1 MERQK
6 CLALKK
12 NKGNYEGKIFINKI
26 IIEELQWWLPK
37 ISISTGKIKIHDYDF
52 EIYSD
57 ASKTGWG
64 IYCKICKGEKTHS
77 FWSAKQLPHHIN
89 YLELL
94 AVFLGLKCFAQ
105 YNTNSK
111 YC

>member
-1 MERQK
+1 MAGCRYTKRLGRQK

-64 IYCKICKGEKTHS
+64 IYCKICKGEKHTV
-77 FWSAKQLPHHIN
+77 FGVLNNYHI
-89 YLELL
+89 
-94 AVFLGLKCFAQ
+94 
-105 YNTNSK
+105 T
-111 YC
+111 